1 MIFLFILGIVA
12 GMMVPIQT
20 SINSRLGRY
29 TESSFYASTISFFV
43 GTIFL
48 FILNVIF
55 NTQMFTSSFY
65 AGHSF
70 NYHWW
75 VGGLLGVCFLTGN
88 LLLLPR
94 LGAALTVVMTVAG
107 QIIMGV
113 VIDTFGL
120 LGASHHT
127 FTFFKGVGIVILF
140 FGILLMN
147 YIPKSKLEDKVN
159 PTFYLWLVAGFVFGF
174 APPLQTTIN
183 SGLSQQMGSSLF
195 ASLVSFSVG
204 TLALFILTLI
214 FNRSLKIK
222 TSQPNIGKI
231 KPVYFIGGILGVV
244 FVTSN
249 IILMPFLGAALTTIV
264 AMLGQMLMGVI
275 IDHFGL
281 GVPKN
286 RITLRK
292 LIGLIAIAIGIIL
305 LRLF

>member
-43 GTIFL
+43 GTLFL
-48 FILNVIF
+48 LILNIIF
-55 NTQMFTSSFY
+55 NTQMFSSSFY
-65 AGHSF
+65 NGHSID
-70 NYHWW
+70 YHWW

-94 LGAALTVVMTVAG
+94 LGATLTVVMTVAG
-107 QIIMGV
+107 QICMGV

-120 LGASHHT
+120 LGASQHP
-127 FTFFKGVGIVILF
+127 FTFLKGVGIVVLF
-140 FGILLMN
+140 LGILLMN
-147 YIPKSKLEDKVN
+147 YIPRNKLEEKTN
-159 PTFYLWLVAGFVFGF
+159 PTFYLWLLVGFVFGF

-183 SGLSQQMGSSLF
+183 SGLSQQMHSSLF
-195 ASLVSFSVG
+195 ASLISFTVG
-204 TLALFILTLI
+204 TIALFILTLV

-222 TSQPNIGKI
+222 ATQPNIGRI
-231 KPVYFIGGILGVV
+231 KPLYFIGGILGVV

-249 IILMPFLGAALTTIV
+249 IILMPFLGAALTTII

-281 GVPKN
+281 GVRRSP
-286 RITLRK
+286 ITFRK
-292 LIGLIAIAIGIIL
+292 FSGLVAIAIGIIL